1 MLPGG
6 KPAVLA
12 GKSEERLIEKA
23 VVLAAGQGSRLRS
36 RPPELPKGLVPVL
49 GRPLI
54 DYTLDA
60 LRSAGVRE
68 VAVVLGHGNA
78 YLREH
83 MLNGGGHG
91 FRVAL
96 PFNADFSSGASTSLA
111 CARAFA
117 GDEPFLLTMSDHLLT
132 AGLLAQLATAPVDCS
147 AIAVDRAEW
156 PPSYV
161 AESTK
166 VLIEQ
171 NRVIDCGKHLLAWNA
186 LDTGA
191 FLCNREVWEQVDRV
205 RPGAELNEVFRARAR
220 RGRLRAADVTGCFWY
235 DVDTDD
241 DLLQAASRLPLSA

>member
-1 MLPGG
+1 MLPEG

-12 GKSEERLIEKA
+12 GDSEESCLIHKA

-60 LRSAGVRE
+60 LRAAGVSE

-91 FRVAL
+91 LRVDL
-96 PFNADFSSGASTSLA
+96 PFNADFCAGASTSLA

-117 GDEPFLLTMSDHLLT
+117 GDEPFLLTMADHLLT
-132 AGLLAQLATAPVDCS
+132 AGLIAQLASAPADCS
-147 AIAVDRAEW
+147 AIAVDRASG
-156 PPSYV
+156 PPPTSPSPPRCSPR
-161 AESTK
+161 A
-166 VLIEQ
+166 
-171 NRVIDCGKHLLAWNA
+171 
-186 LDTGA
+186 GA
-191 FLCNREVWEQVDRV
+191 
-205 RPGAELNEVFRARAR
+205 
-220 RGRLRAADVTGCFWY
+220 
-235 DVDTDD
+235 
-241 DLLQAASRLPLSA
+241 